1 MGGMYYFDGITTPV
15 GRLHIVVS
23 DSALVRIYFPGE
35 KITAHYERTAKHPL
49 IVRTKIQLAEYFSG
63 ARRIFDIPVAPSG
76 TDFQLKT
83 WKVIAK
89 IPYGKTWSYADEA
102 KKMKLPAAVRA
113 VATANGKN
121 PIPIII
127 PCHRI
132 IPKSGGVGGYSGGT
146 GRKKLLLKLE
156 QHYLRKEKKQR

>member
-1 MGGMYYFDGITTPV
+1 MLYFDGITTPV

-23 DSALVRIYFPGE
+23 NDALVRIYFPGE
-35 KITAHYERTAKHPL
+35 KITVHYERAPKHRL
-49 IVRTKIQLAEYFSG
+49 ITRTKIQLAEYFAG
-63 ARRIFDIPVAPSG
+63 TRRIFDIPTAPAGSE
-76 TDFQLKT
+76 FQLKT

-102 KKMKLPAAVRA
+102 IKLKAPRAVRA
-113 VATANGKN
+113 VASANGKN

-132 IPKSGGVGGYSGGT
+132 VPKSGGVGGYSGGT

-156 QHYLRKEKKQR
+156 QHYLGIAKK